1 KFTANHESL
10 VVSIASQ
17 TAISIDNAKLYEEV
31 KTLNDKKDEF
41 IGLASHELKTPLTSV
56 NAYLQILAGMPTD
69 DKGRQFIQKALRQKK
84 KLTTLVND
92 LLDISKIEAG
102 KLQLKIAEFDLKK
115 LMEEA
120 IDLIGHTNNKYR
132 IFFDSSVKTCNIYS
146 DSQRI
151 EQVLINLLT
160 NAIKYSSGADEV
172 RVSLVCTSE
181 EVKVGIQ
188 DFGVGIPSE
197 K

>member
-1 KFTANHESL
+1 
-10 VVSIASQ
+10 
-17 TAISIDNAKLYEEV
+17 
-31 KTLNDKKDEF
+31 
-41 IGLASHELKTPLTSV
+41 ASHELKTPLTSV

-69 DKGRQFIQKALRQKK
+69 DKGKQFIQKALRQMK

-197 K
+197 KLPYIFSRFYRVEDVNPNISGLGIGLYLSNEIITRLDGKLWAE